1 MADEKK
7 TEGLDDQFEE
17 SWNASVENLRKA
29 VGDDNLAKARPAP
42 EPEEEE
48 EEGEE
53 GAPEEEESE
62 GEEEGDEMPPA
73 KGKMPPAFAK
83 KSIEDAVGEDPEAE
97 AAMDVEP
104 FLRTMVKG
112 LDEAFYTI
120 LAKLNR
126 VEAVQ
131 KSMADVTLKSAT
143 LQKAL
148 RDEVK
153 KIGETPVPRQGLMK
167 SVGGNGTKFGPE
179 GKTFSR
185 AEILHKSHELLMKGQ
200 LRSEDATLVE
210 VKLNRGSFNPESDP
224 FSKKVMDLITSEG
237 GK

>member
-42 EPEEEE
+42 EMEEEE

-53 GAPEEEESE
+53 GAPEEESE
-62 GEEEGDEMPPA
+62 GEEEEEGDAMPPA

-83 KSIEDAVGEDPEAE
+83 KSIEDTVGEDPEAE

-104 FLRTMVKG
+104 FLRTMVKA
-112 LDEAFYTI
+112 LDGAFYAVLSKI
-120 LAKLNR
+120 SKI
-126 VEAVQ
+126 EAVQ
-131 KSMADVTLKSAT
+131 KSMADVTLKTAT
-143 LQKAL
+143 LQKSV
-148 RDEVK
+148 RDTLM
-153 KIGETPVPRQGLMK
+153 KIGEMPVPRQGLMK
-167 SVGGNGTKFGPE
+167 SAGNGTKFGPE
-179 GKTFSR
+179 GKSFTKS
-185 AEILHKSHELLMKGQ
+185 EILHKSHELLMKGQ
-200 LRSEDATLVE
+200 LRAEDATLVE
-210 VKLNRGSFNPESDP
+210 VKLNRNTFNPESDP